1 MDIVVGLAT
10 ITTVRYVPRSER
22 RASGFESNRGTEI
35 IVRVHQSGHTTRPA
49 ARPHSKSQNRE
60 HRKFL
65 RNGRSRLPS
74 DVLTHHTQPH
84 TQDTILGV
92 LRGLMQT
99 SARKRRDISSS
110 SHASKKKTTVKLS
123 DALDIFEKGA
133 LVSRAHRVVI
143 TSQMVGTQLD
153 PQSIITLASTR
164 HGEPAP
170 PSTVIPDSTPL
181 GKQGLRTPPTSV
193 GSAQLRVADD
203 TVRI

>member
-10 ITTVRYVPRSER
+10 ITTDSRVI
-22 RASGFESNRGTEI
+22 AGTEI

-65 RNGRSRLPS
+65 RNVRSSCHRCF
-74 DVLTHHTQPH
+74 DHHTQPH
-84 TQDTILGV
+84 TQAQEKEEIF
-92 LRGLMQT
+92 
-99 SARKRRDISSS
+99 SSS

-133 LVSRAHRVVI
+133 LVLPGTPRCYH
-143 TSQMVGTQLD
+143 QMVGTQLD